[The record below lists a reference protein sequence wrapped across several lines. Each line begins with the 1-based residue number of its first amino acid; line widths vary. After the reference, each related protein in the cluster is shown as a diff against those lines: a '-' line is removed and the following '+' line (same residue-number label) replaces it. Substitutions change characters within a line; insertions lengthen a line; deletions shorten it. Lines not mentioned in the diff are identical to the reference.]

1 MSKSLA
7 LGWCTVQMTVRPP
20 SASDFSS
27 ETHWKH
33 DALSRPLQPSQS
45 HTSTVGYHFMMHCQ
59 HHCNHIT
66 VTHLNSRISLHDA
79 LSTPLQPHHSHTPH
93 QSDITTSQHSN
104 TSRRREI
111 SFLPWECFKYTVC
124 HSSSHS
130 LSGHSAVHCS
140 LMTTCYPHWCHL
152 VVGSSGP
159 QHSLTCQS

>member
-1 MSKSLA
+1 MVKHVKELGTWLMYGADDCSTSKRQWL
-7 LGWCTVQMTVRPP
+7 QQR
-20 SASDFSS
+20 
-27 ETHWKH
+27 
-33 DALSRPLQPSQS
+33 DALEAWR
-45 HTSTVGYHFMMHCQ
+45 TVKTTAT
-59 HHCNHIT
+59 IT